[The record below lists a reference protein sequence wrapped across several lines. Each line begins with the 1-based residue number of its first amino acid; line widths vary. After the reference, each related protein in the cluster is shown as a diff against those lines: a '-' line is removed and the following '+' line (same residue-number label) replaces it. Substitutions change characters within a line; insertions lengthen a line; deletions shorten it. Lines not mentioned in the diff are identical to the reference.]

1 MRSKRDLHAL
11 IHTFDQF
18 RLISTNPLTLA
29 LSPALAKPELALAAH
44 CEYEDHIQL
53 CDYVTSAL

>member
-1 MRSKRDLHAL
+1 MSAMFA
-11 IHTFDQF
+11 TFVPPQGCKS
-18 RLISTNPLTLA
+18 ISTNPLTLA

-44 CEYEDHIQL
+44 CEHEDHIQL